1 MIFDLLFSGDIKG
14 AVITFLMWLPIMLL
28 SFSVH
33 ETAHALVA
41 DKLGD
46 PTAKSLGRV
55 TLNPIK
61 HIDPYGFL
69 SMLLVGIGWAKPVPI
84 NARNFKNPRNGM
96 ALSALA
102 GPVSNLLLAFVFCGL
117 ASIYWN
123 FIAPLMIDVTTTA
136 VIILI
141 LEFFLYG
148 ALINVSLAVFN
159 MIPAPPF
166 DGSRILYVF
175 LPPKAYFKVM
185 KYEQYIGL
193 GIMALFLVCSYIGID
208 LLGFIISPIVR
219 GMLRLLGAGELGI
232 FF

>member
-1 MIFDLLFSGDIKG
+1 MIFDLLLSGNTKEAI
-14 AVITFLMWLPIMLL
+14 ITFLMWLPIILL

-33 ETAHALVA
+33 ETAHAFVA

-46 PTAKSLGRV
+46 PTARSLGRI
-55 TLNPIK
+55 TLNPVK
-61 HIDPYGFL
+61 HIDLYGFI
-69 SMLLVGIGWAKPVPI
+69 SMLLIGIGWAKPVPI
-84 NARNFKNPRNGM
+84 TARNFKKPRNGM

-102 GPVSNLLLAFVFCGL
+102 GPVSNLLLAAVFCAL
-117 ASIYWN
+117 ASIYSNLIYPIFVTEGN
-123 FIAPLMIDVTTTA
+123 FLALYYIFR
-136 VIILI
+136 
-141 LEFFLYG
+141 FFLYG

-193 GIMALFLVCSYIGID
+193 GIMALFLICSYIGID
-208 LLGFIISPIVR
+208 LLGFIVYPIVN
-219 GMLRLLGAGELGI
+219 GMLSLFGA
-232 FF
+232 